1 MKEYKISPAQLI
13 ELIKN
18 NRLNPSGNKINLSLI
33 NSTSVD
39 QLIERK
45 EIDIIDWFTKH
56 FFFALNKIYSLK
68 IQFKIISEE

>member
-1 MKEYKISPAQLI
+1 MKKYEISSAELI

-18 NRLNPSGNKINLSLI
+18 SQLNSSGNKINVSLI

-45 EIDIIDWFTKH
+45 SINTLD
-56 FFFALNKIYSLK
+56 
-68 IQFKIISEE
+68 

>member
-1 MKEYKISPAQLI
+1 MLVLTNLMKKYEISSAELI

-18 NRLNPSGNKINLSLI
+18 SQLNSSGNKINVSLI

-45 EIDIIDWFTKH
+45 AINTLDWLIDKH
-56 FFFALNKIYSLK
+56 FFYA
-68 IQFKIISEE
+68 